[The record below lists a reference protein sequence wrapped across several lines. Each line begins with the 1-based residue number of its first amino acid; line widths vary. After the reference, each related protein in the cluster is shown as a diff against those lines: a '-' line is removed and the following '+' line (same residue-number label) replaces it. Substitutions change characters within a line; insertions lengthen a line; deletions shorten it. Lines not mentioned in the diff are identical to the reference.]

1 MSIFFKGQPDLPPIA
16 IIDIGSNSVRMVIF
30 RNADPVLSSKEQCFL
45 GRDLLKTG
53 LLHPKAR
60 KKVRKTI
67 RKFMQIAKDHQI
79 KNIISIGTAA
89 VRAAKDGPDF
99 IKALEKEFGLSIRV
113 ISGDEEARLS
123 ALGVISRAPGARGI
137 VADLGGGSI
146 ELAHVKD
153 GKVGKALSLPLG
165 SLILSDY
172 GKDLRKILRENFSNL
187 PQDFRQREPLYVVG
201 GTLRAIAKIS
211 IKMGK
216 QKYELHGYRMSRKQ
230 IAEVCEHIRDRAPST
245 LAKKYKVRSS
255 RAKTLKPGAI
265 LLEEL
270 IKELDIPEVI
280 VSLGGLRD
288 GVLRETLENHHKTG
302 KKS

>member
-1 MSIFFKGQPDLPPIA
+1 MTIFFKGQPDLPPIA

-30 RNADPVLSSKEQCFL
+30 RDADPLLSSKEQCML

-53 LLHPKAR
+53 LLPAKAR

-67 RKFMQIAKDHQI
+67 RKFMTIIKEHKV
-79 KNIISIGTAA
+79 KNIITIGTAA
-89 VRAAKDGPDF
+89 VRAATDGPAF
-99 IKALEKEFGLSIRV
+99 IKQLEKEFGLSIQI
-113 ISGDEEARLS
+113 ISGDEEGRLS
-123 ALGVISRAPGARGI
+123 ALGVISRTPAARGI

-165 SLILSDY
+165 SLILADY
-172 GKDLRKILRENFSNL
+172 GKDLRKILRESFSAL
-187 PQDFRQREPLYVVG
+187 PPVFRQKEPLYVVG

-230 IAEVCEHIRDRAPST
+230 ITEVCEHIRDRAPST
-245 LAKKYKVRSS
+245 LAKKYKVRAS

-270 IKELDIPEVI
+270 IEELDIPEVI

-288 GVLRETLENHHKTG
+288 GVLREYYEQ
-302 KKS
+302 KSK

>member
-30 RNADPVLSSKEQCFL
+30 RSADPVLIEKEQCFL

-53 LLHPKAR
+53 LLPPKAC

-67 RKFMQIAKDHQI
+67 KKFIEITKEHNIKTIIA
-79 KNIISIGTAA
+79 IGTAA
-89 VRAAKDGPDF
+89 VRTATDGPDF
-99 IKALEKEFGLSIRV
+99 VKSLEKEFGLSIS
-113 ISGDEEARLS
+113 IIPGDEEARLS
-123 ALGVISRAPGARGI
+123 ALGVISRAPSAQGI

-165 SLILSDY
+165 SLILADY
-172 GKDLRKILRENFSNL
+172 GKDLRKVLKESFSGL
-187 PQDFRQREPLYVVG
+187 SPDFRKKEPLYVVG

-211 IKMGK
+211 IKMSK

-230 IAEVCEHIRDRAPST
+230 IAEVCEHIRDLTPSA
-245 LAKKYKVRSS
+245 LVKKYKVQSS
-255 RAKTLKPGAI
+255 RAKTLKPSTI

-270 IKELDIPEVI
+270 VAELEIPEII

-288 GVLRETLENHHKTG
+288 GVLREYFER
-302 KKS
+302 KSKAN